1 MLWLMNRAEQIVL
14 SPSEKIIIERW
25 ARGESMPLRLVVRA
39 RIIQL
44 AAAGV
49 FNHDIAERLR
59 LSRPTVQLWRERFL
73 AL

>member
-1 MLWLMNRAEQIVL
+1 MNRAEQIVL

-25 ARGESMPLRLVVRA
+25 ARGKSMPLRLVVRA